1 MSVSTQ
7 GLIKQDATIT
17 SSDQKMDL
25 RMERLL
31 RGPILP
37 TLTRLSGPNIAVA
50 IATTLTTIADAWYVG
65 HIGVT
70 ALASLALV
78 FPVQSLMQMM
88 SAGAM
93 GGGVSSAVARA
104 LGAGRRD
111 RANEIVLHA
120 VIIALGMSALF
131 VLALSV
137 MARDAFGMLGGNARV
152 LDGAVAYAEIAFGG
166 AIAMWLAN
174 TFASILRGTGNMS
187 IPAIALVSGSA
198 IQIILSGALTLGWGP
213 FPELGIRGPAIALT
227 AAFGLAACIMGF
239 YVVSSHSGLR
249 LHLSGVTLKRE
260 IFMDILKVGAVAC
273 GNALLTIATILIVTR
288 LVAQQG
294 AGALAGFGLGSRLEL
309 MLIPMAFGIGGA
321 LTASVGAN
329 FGAKQF
335 SRARRIAWIGGLSV
349 GGFTGL
355 IGITAAIWPDL
366 WLGNFTADAAA
377 NAVGRNYL
385 AIVGPFYGFFGMGM
399 ALYFASQ
406 GTGNMKWPF
415 TAGTLRLIIAAGGAA
430 IAAKIYVDEP
440 SILFACLSA
449 GLFCFGGLIA
459 WSLFSRVWN
468 PDRPIPSPAP
478 S

>member
-1 MSVSTQ
+1 MSMSAQV
-7 GLIKQDATIT
+7 LITRENNIT
-17 SSDQKMDL
+17 TPDQKMDPRL
-25 RMERLL
+25 ERLL
-31 RGPILP
+31 RGPILS
-37 TLTRLSGPNIAVA
+37 TLARLSGPNIAFA
-50 IATTLTTIADAWYVG
+50 AANTLTAIADAWYVG
-65 HIGVT
+65 QIGVT

-78 FPVQSLMQMM
+78 YPVQALMMMM

-104 LGAGRRD
+104 LGAGNRD
-111 RANEIVLHA
+111 RANAIVMHA
-120 VIIALGMSALF
+120 VIIALCMSALF
-131 VLALSV
+131 VLILSV
-137 MARDAFGMLGGNARV
+137 MAPSVFAMLGGKAGV

-166 AIAMWLAN
+166 AVAMWLAN
-174 TFASILRGTGNMS
+174 TFASILRGTGNMNV
-187 IPAIALVSGSA
+187 PAMALVSSSV
-198 IQIILSGALTLGWGP
+198 IQIFLCGALTLGWGP
-213 FPELGIRGPAIALT
+213 FPAMGIRGPAIALII
-227 AAFGLAACIMGF
+227 AFGVAACIMGA
-239 YVVSSHSGLR
+239 YIISSRSGLR
-249 LHLSGVTLKRE
+249 VHLSGVTLKRG

-294 AGALAGFGLGSRLEL
+294 PEALAGFGLGSRLEL
-309 MLIPMAFGIGGA
+309 MLIPIAFGVGGA

-349 GGFTGL
+349 GAFTGL
-355 IGITAAIWPDL
+355 IGITVAIWPDL
-366 WLGNFTADAAA
+366 WLGHFTADAAA
-377 NAVGRNYL
+377 NAVGRDYL

-430 IAAKIYVDEP
+430 IAAKFFVDAQNMM
-440 SILFACLSA
+440 FACLSA

-468 PDRPIPSPAP
+468 PDR
-478 S
+478 